1 MKKNT
6 KILLGLVA
14 LGGVIYLMR
23 KPKATSTEPT
33 TEEETGTGGGGFGGG
48 GIGGGYG
55 MPVISNRSNVPSAPA
70 LETAKPVNVQSATT
84 SSAKLSA
91 EDVKSTSTQADA
103 ENMINWGIAPI
114 RSFIINRYPTANIE
128 IVNKATSEVA
138 NFQRANKSMKGAEA
152 NTQIIALID
161 KIVKPVVTASNAI
174 SGGGRS
180 GVGTLDLSSLPRGGA

>member
-23 KPKATSTEPT
+23 KPKATSTEPA

-70 LETAKPVNVQSATT
+70 LETATPSNLQSATT
-84 SSAKLSA
+84 SSARTAQEGESK
-91 EDVKSTSTQADA
+91 STQADA

-114 RSFIINRYPTANIE
+114 RRFVVNRYPTANIE
-128 IVNKATSEVA
+128 VVNKATSEVA
-138 NFQRANKSMKGAEA
+138 NFQRANKSMKGVEA

-161 KIVKPVVTASNAI
+161 RIVKPVIAASNAM
-174 SGGGRS
+174 SGGNRS
-180 GVGTLDLSSLPRGGA
+180 GVGTLDLSSLPRGL

>member
-23 KPKATSTEPT
+23 KPKATSTEPA

-55 MPVISNRSNVPSAPA
+55 MPVISNRSNVPSPPA
-70 LETAKPVNVQSATT
+70 LETATPSNLQSATT

-161 KIVKPVVTASNAI
+161 RIVKPVVTASNVI
-174 SGGGRS
+174 SGGGQPS
-180 GVGTLDLSSLPRGGA
+180 IPSSVRGGA